1 MRRTFLPLVIILIS
15 INIPAYAK
23 DNYSGSSFPSAGRFD
38 LPSGGGRNSGSS
50 RSDSGGSWGGGGSS
64 GASRSHSGGSW
75 GGGGNSG
82 ASRSD
87 SGKSW
92 GGSGHSGASRSDS
105 GKSWGSS
112 GNSGASRSDS
122 GKSWGSGRSN
132 GGTSRSDFGKN
143 WDGGRGKGATTKSD
157 SGKAK
162 TNQPVYGNVKN
173 YRFPDSKTGDGKH
186 HKGKPWDS
194 GHSKDAA
201 QNPSS
206 DKGKPD
212 KEHSRYGRN
221 DPPKPP
227 VFDPEKAKKY
237 KYRHHDHRKHRRHGF
252 PDYYD
257 TGDFYSDYY
266 PDDPLV
272 VESGTDV
279 IDESAG
285 ADRLDED
292 AVIPGPSESAWSV
305 HTDTDPSGG
314 TTCVAVTYA
323 DLVVAQKDAAPN
335 RTSMVSV
342 TDRPKE
348 HIHNHFS
355 ASLAHSVQPGSE
367 PIAIIGPQIF
377 NLVMRGD
384 EIFAADPVTE
394 TRLVQAMKDGAT
406 MTIRSDAKEGGFKHV
421 EFSLIGLTAALDK
434 MQEICRP

>member
-1 MRRTFLPLVIILIS
+1 MRRTFLPLAVILIS
-15 INIPAYAK
+15 INIPTYAK
-23 DNYSGSSFPSAGRFD
+23 DNYSGSSFPSAGKFD

-50 RSDSGGSWGGGGSS
+50 RSGSGGSWGGGGSS
-64 GASRSHSGGSW
+64 GGASRSHSGGSW
-75 GGGGNSG
+75 GGGSSG

-92 GGSGHSGASRSDS
+92 GGAGSSGASRSHS
-105 GKSWGSS
+105 GKSWGGS
-112 GNSGASRSDS
+112 GSSGASRLDT
-122 GKSWGSGRSN
+122 GKSSGSGRSHS
-132 GGTSRSDFGKN
+132 GTSRSDFGKS
-143 WDGGRGKGATTKSD
+143 WDGGRGKGATTRSD
-157 SGKAK
+157 AGKAK
-162 TNQPVYGNVKN
+162 TNQPVYGNIKN
-173 YRFPDSKTGDGKH
+173 YRFPDSKPGDGKH
-186 HKGKPWDS
+186 KGKSWD
-194 GHSKDAA
+194 GNRNKDAA
-201 QNPSS
+201 QDPPSG
-206 DKGKPD
+206 KGKPD

-237 KYRHHDHRKHRRHGF
+237 KYRHHDLRKHRRHGF

-257 TGDFYSDYY
+257 TGDLSDYY
-266 PDDPLV
+266 PDEGPV
-272 VESGTDV
+272 VESSADV

-285 ADRLDED
+285 VEDRLDED
-292 AVIPGPSESAWSV
+292 TVRPGPSESAWSV
-305 HTDTDPSGG
+305 HTDTEPSGG

-348 HIHNHFS
+348 HVHNHFT

-377 NLVMRGD
+377 NLVMRGE

-394 TRLVQAMKDGAT
+394 ARLVQAMKDGAT
-406 MTIRSDAKEGGFKHV
+406 MIIRSDATEGGFKHV

>member
-15 INIPAYAK
+15 INIPAYAR
-23 DNYSGSSFPSAGRFD
+23 DNYSGNSSSSAGRFD

-50 RSDSGGSWGGGGSS
+50 RSDSGRSWSGGGS
-64 GASRSHSGGSW
+64 
-75 GGGGNSG
+75 
-82 ASRSD
+82 
-87 SGKSW
+87 
-92 GGSGHSGASRSDS
+92 
-105 GKSWGSS
+105 
-112 GNSGASRSDS
+112 SGASRSDS
-122 GKSWGSGRSN
+122 GKSWGSGNSGASRSNSGKSWGGGSSSSSGASRSDTGKSWSGGRSN
-132 GGTSRSDFGKN
+132 GGTSRSDSGKS
-143 WDGGRGKGATTKSD
+143 WDGGRGKGGTTRSD

-162 TNQPVYGNVKN
+162 SNQPAYGNVKN
-173 YRFPDSKTGDGKH
+173 YRFPDSKPGGGKH
-186 HKGKPWDS
+186 HKGKSWDS

-201 QNPSS
+201 SG
-206 DKGKPD
+206 KGKPD

-221 DPPKPP
+221 DPPKTPD
-227 VFDPEKAKKY
+227 FDPEKAKKY
-237 KYRHHDHRKHRRHGF
+237 KHKHHHYKKHHRHGF

-257 TGDFYSDYY
+257 TSDFYSDYY
-266 PDDPLV
+266 PDDALV
-272 VESGTDV
+272 VESSTDV
-279 IDESAG
+279 IDESAD

-292 AVIPGPSESAWSV
+292 AVRPGPAESAWSV
-305 HTDTDPSGG
+305 HTDDQAPGG

-323 DLVVAQKDAAPN
+323 DLVVAQKDGAPN
-335 RTSMVSV
+335 KTSSVSL

-348 HIHNHFS
+348 HLHNHFS

-377 NLVMRGD
+377 NLALRGD

-394 TRLVQAMKDGAT
+394 SRLVEAMKAGAI